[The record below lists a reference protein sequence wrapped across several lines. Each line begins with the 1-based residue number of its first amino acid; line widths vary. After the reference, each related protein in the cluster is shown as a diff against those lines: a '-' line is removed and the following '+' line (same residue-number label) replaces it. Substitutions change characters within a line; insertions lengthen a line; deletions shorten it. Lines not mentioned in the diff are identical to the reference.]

1 LSQNEIADNLEK
13 NWEVLMNIRQSGP
26 GEIVSRKEYTMRSL
40 LVAFMLMIVTI
51 MPSSA
56 PAQQSQSVPIEFLC
70 GGKYIRGRFFESAHG
85 DPIATLV
92 LVPGWPGNP
101 HDVLGLGALLAEL
114 NVNVLMFNPRGL
126 HQSEGTATFA
136 NTLEDIAASLKWLR
150 QADTCQRFKVD
161 VNRIALG
168 GHSYGGGMA
177 MAYAAADPG
186 IRRVISIAG
195 NDHGYWIRR
204 MQSDPQFA
212 EQMRQMLMSTRAPE
226 GPARFDMEAALQEL
240 SDHQDIYGLRENA
253 GRLADRSILLIG
265 GWEDNQAT
273 VDDVLLPLYR
283 SLKAAEASDV
293 TFLTY
298 HDDHGFGTVRQQL
311 AADIQQWLVR
321 HMPK

>member
-1 LSQNEIADNLEK
+1 MGIKQSCLGEIASQVEFKMRRL
-13 NWEVLMNIRQSGP
+13 LAACIL
-26 GEIVSRKEYTMRSL
+26 IVA
-40 LVAFMLMIVTI
+40 V

-56 PAQQSQSVPIEFLC
+56 PAQPSQSVPVEFLS
-70 GGKYIRGRFFESAHG
+70 GGENIRGQFFESAHG

-101 HDVLGLGALLAEL
+101 RDVLGLGALLADL

-126 HQSEGTATFA
+126 HQSEGTSTFPH
-136 NTLEDIAASLKWLR
+136 TIEDIAESLKWLR
-150 QADTCQRFKVD
+150 QADTRQRFRID
-161 VNRIALG
+161 INRIALG

-195 NDHGYWIRR
+195 NDLGYFIRR
-204 MQSDPQFA
+204 IQSDPSFA
-212 EQMRQMLMSTRAPE
+212 EQMRQFLMSTLAPK
-226 GPARFDMEAALQEL
+226 GPARFDLEADLKEL
-240 SDHQDIYGLRENA
+240 ADHQDVYGLRENA

-265 GWEDNQAT
+265 GWEDEQTT

-283 SLKAAEASDV
+283 SLKAAGASDV

-311 AADIQQWLVR
+311 AADIQQWLIS